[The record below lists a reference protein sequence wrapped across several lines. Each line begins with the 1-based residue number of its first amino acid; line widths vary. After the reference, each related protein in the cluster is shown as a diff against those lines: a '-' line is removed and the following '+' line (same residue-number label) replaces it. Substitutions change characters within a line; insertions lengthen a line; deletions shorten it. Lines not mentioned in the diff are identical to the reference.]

1 MFFLLSISLCMTF
14 VFALRGRFPAFGSL
28 FCPFGIDG
36 KAFFSNFAKTNGM
49 IVSLEELI
57 GLCNAHCFCSDGT
70 KPDFSMLSLEIEFLL
85 FDSRRLNSA
94 ERTAFFALRSTDN
107 DGHRFIEALYEKGVR
122 VFVCSRLPEVLHKG
136 VAYLLVEDTLK
147 ALQDAGAYARKAF
160 HGTVLAITG
169 SNGKTIVKEWVRQ
182 LIAQDRK
189 ICFSPR
195 SYNSQ
200 IGVAVSLW
208 QLNDTYEAGIFEA
221 GISKP
226 DEMQRLH
233 DMILPETG
241 LFTNIG
247 EAHGVNFH
255 SMEEKINE
263 KLKLFIGSKKLIC
276 SRDNPF
282 LFEKVKAF
290 CTHNNIELISYES
303 ETVVRNFCLPFS
315 DRASR
320 ENAASAF
327 VLCRQIGI
335 SEQRLKERMHKLSA
349 LDMRL
354 QLKESV
360 GGSLLLNDSY
370 CLDITSLEAAV
381 DFLNTCDKKLSRCVI
396 LSDLQ
401 EKSEDIPHSMKQIN
415 SMLRNKGISFL
426 YGIGTDFANNDK
438 AFDIPH
444 RFFASNEDFLA
455 NLSLGDFYNKAILVK
470 GSRKAELEKISNFLE
485 AKSHQSILEVNLTAL
500 DENLR
505 YFKSLLKPG
514 IKIMGMVKASSYG
527 CGGSEVAG
535 ELQRTHLADYLTV
548 AFADEGIDLRNKGI
562 TLPIM
567 VVTPEKEALKKMA
580 DYDLEPVVHNFE
592 TLELLCDLPL
602 KIHIKLDTGM
612 HRLGFEEK
620 DLDEL
625 IARISRQNNLHIASI
640 FSHLSCADAPEE
652 DPFTAKQIE
661 RFEKWSSKITTAF
674 NHKILRHICNTA
686 GTVRFPQAH
695 FDMVRLGI
703 GMYGIGCNADTQQH
717 LRYVQSLQTR
727 ITEIRNIEKGE
738 SVSYMRNFK
747 ATEPTNIGVI
757 PIGYADGLN
766 RHLSPKGFKVWVN
779 GNMAPII
786 GNICMD
792 MCMINLN
799 GINAS
804 IGDKVVIFGEENPV
818 ENMAKAL
825 DTITYEVFTSVSQ
838 RIKRIYY
845 HE

>member
-1 MFFLLSISLCMTF
+1 MT
-14 VFALRGRFPAFGSL
+14 
-28 FCPFGIDG
+28 
-36 KAFFSNFAKTNGM
+36 
-49 IVSLEELI
+49 VSLEELI
-57 GLCNAHCFCSDGT
+57 RLCNARCVRSDGA
-70 KPDFSMLSLEIEFLL
+70 KPDFDMLSLEIEFLL

-94 ERTAFFALRSTDN
+94 ERTAFFALRSADN
-107 DGHRFIEALYEKGVR
+107 DGHRFIEPLCEKGVR

-147 ALQDAGAYARKAF
+147 ALQAAGAYARKCF
-160 HGTVLAITG
+160 HGTVAAITG

-182 LIAQDRK
+182 LIARDRK

-200 IGVAVSLW
+200 IGVPVSLW
-208 QLNDTYEAGIFEA
+208 QLNDSYEGGIFEA

-233 DMILPETG
+233 DMILPEIG

-255 SMEEKINE
+255 GMEEKINE
-263 KLKLFIGSKKLIC
+263 KLKLFTGCKKLIC
-276 SRDNPF
+276 SRDNPL
-282 LFEKVKAF
+282 LFEKAEAF
-290 CTHNNIELISYES
+290 CTNNDIELVSYES
-303 ETVVRNFCLPFS
+303 EAVVRNSGLPFS

-327 VLCRQIGI
+327 VLCRQMGI
-335 SEQRLKERMHKLSA
+335 SEQTLKERMHTLSA

-401 EKSEDIPHSMKQIN
+401 EKSEDIPHTMKQIDT
-415 SMLRNKGISFL
+415 MLKNKGISFL
-426 YGIGTDFANNDK
+426 YGIGKDFANNDA
-438 AFDIPH
+438 AFDMPH

-455 NLSLGDFYNKAILVK
+455 NVSLGDFHDKAILVK

-500 DENLR
+500 DENVR
-505 YFKSLLKPG
+505 YFKSLLEPG
-514 IKIMGMVKASSYG
+514 VKIMGMVKASSYG
-527 CGGSEVAG
+527 CGGSEVAE
-535 ELQRTHLADYLTV
+535 ELQRTQLADYLTV

-562 TLPIM
+562 TLPVM
-567 VVTPEKEALKKMA
+567 VVTLEKEALGKMV

-625 IARISRQNNLHIASI
+625 IARVKRHGNLHIASV
-640 FSHLSCADAPEE
+640 FSHFSCADAPEE
-652 DPFTAKQIE
+652 DAFTAKQTE
-661 RFEKWSSKITTAF
+661 RFEKWSNRITAAF
-674 NHKILRHICNTA
+674 DHKILRHICNTA

-695 FDMVRLGI
+695 FDMVRLGV
-703 GMYGIGCNADTQQH
+703 GMYGIGWNADTQQH

-727 ITEIRNIEKGE
+727 LTEIRTIGKGE

-747 ATEPTNIGVI
+747 ATETTTIGVI
-757 PIGYADGLN
+757 PVGYADGLN
-766 RHLSPKGFKVWVN
+766 RHLSPRGFKVWIN
-779 GNMAPII
+779 GSMAPIV

-792 MCMINLN
+792 MCMINLS

-804 IGDKVVIFGEENPV
+804 IGDRVVIFGEENPV

-838 RIKRIYY
+838 RIKRIYC